1 MQLPVWLFL
10 YLAATANSGNLF
22 PPFPISK
29 PKQEG
34 RVSKQKRQ
42 RVTGGIPAAR
52 ASPDELA
59 ERYLSLVI
67 PIARSFQK
75 RLPSSVDFDDLVGAG
90 NLGLVEAA
98 RRFNP
103 AQGASF
109 GAFAQYHI
117 RGAITDSLR
126 QIDPVSRCLRSQ
138 QKTAERATTELRTQ
152 LGRCPTEA
160 ETARRLHLSLRC
172 WRRLRWKL
180 YTAGCPVDSYPMHG
194 SLAQADPEKLPGT
207 WADPEQL
214 AGLAETR
221 QILDRAISTL
231 PARHRRILQLYD
243 FEEWT
248 MKQIGVRL
256 GVDESRVSQIRA
268 AALARLQVQL
278 APRFRKPQ

>member
-1 MQLPVWLFL
+1 MSQH
-10 YLAATANSGNLF
+10 
-22 PPFPISK
+22 
-29 PKQEG
+29 
-34 RVSKQKRQ
+34 KRQ
-42 RVTGGIPAAR
+42 CMTGGTPAAG

-109 GAFAQYHI
+109 AAFAQHRI

-126 QIDPVSRCLRSQ
+126 RSDPVSRCLRSQ
-138 QKTAERATTELRTQ
+138 QKGAERATTELMAN

-160 ETARRLHLSLRC
+160 ETARRLRLSLRR

-180 YTAGCPVDSYPMHG
+180 YTAGCPVDGYPMHG
-194 SLAQADPEKLPGT
+194 ALAQADPDKLPGT

-214 AGLAETR
+214 AGMAETR

-231 PARHRRILQLYD
+231 PTRHRHVLHLYD

-248 MKQIGVRL
+248 MKQIGIQL

-278 APRFRKPQ
+278 APRFRKPE

>member
-1 MQLPVWLFL
+1 MWLFL
-10 YLAATANSGNLF
+10 YLSATANSGEF
-22 PPFPISK
+22 FQPFQISK

-34 RVSKQKRQ
+34 RVSQRKRQ
-42 RVTGGIPAAR
+42 PISGEMPAAR

-98 RRFNP
+98 RRFDP
-103 AQGASF
+103 AQGTSF
-109 GAFAQYHI
+109 GAFAQHRI

-126 QIDPVSRCLRSQ
+126 RLDPISRCLRSQ
-138 QKTAERATTELRTQ
+138 QKTAERATTELTTN

-160 ETARRLHLSLRC
+160 ETARRLHLSLRR
-172 WRRLRWKL
+172 WRRLRWTL
-180 YTAGCPVDSYPMHG
+180 YAAGCPVDRYRINEVP
-194 SLAQADPEKLPGT
+194 AQADPDKLPGT

-214 AGLAETR
+214 AGRAETR
-221 QILDRAISTL
+221 QILDRAIRTL
-231 PARHRRILQLYD
+231 PTRHRHVLRLYD

-248 MKQIGVRL
+248 MKQIGIRL

>member
-1 MQLPVWLFL
+1 MRVGVWLFL
-10 YLAATANSGNLF
+10 HPSETANPGDLF
-22 PPFPISK
+22 PPFQISK

-34 RVSKQKRQ
+34 RVSQRKRQ
-42 RVTGGIPAAR
+42 PISGEMPAAR

-98 RRFNP
+98 RRFDP

-109 GAFAQYHI
+109 GAFAQHRI

-126 QIDPVSRCLRSQ
+126 RIDSVSRCLRSQ
-138 QKTAERATTELRTQ
+138 QKGAERATTELMTH

-160 ETARRLHLSLRC
+160 ETARRLRLSLGR

-180 YTAGCPVDSYPMHG
+180 YAAGCCVDSYPMHG
-194 SLAQADPEKLPGT
+194 ALAPADPDKLPGT

-214 AGLAETR
+214 ADLAETR

-231 PARHRRILQLYD
+231 PTRHRHVLRLYD

-248 MKQIGVRL
+248 MKQIGIRL

-268 AALARLQVQL
+268 AALTRLQIEL
-278 APRFRKPQ
+278 APRLRKPE

>member
-1 MQLPVWLFL
+1 MQIAVWLFPL
-10 YLAATANSGNLF
+10 PRKPPIPATYFRHSKF
-22 PPFPISK
+22 PN
-29 PKQEG
+29 QN
-34 RVSKQKRQ
+34 RRDVVSQRNRQ
-42 RVTGGIPAAR
+42 RSPGWIPAAR

-103 AQGASF
+103 AQGTSF
-109 GAFAQYHI
+109 GAFAQHRI

-126 QIDPVSRCLRSQ
+126 RLDPISRCLRSQ
-138 QKTAERATTELRTQ
+138 QKTAERATTELTTN

-180 YTAGCPVDSYPMHG
+180 YTAGCPVDGYPMNG
-194 SLAQADPEKLPGT
+194 AVAPADPEKLPGT

-214 AGLAETR
+214 AG
-221 QILDRAISTL
+221 
-231 PARHRRILQLYD
+231 
-243 FEEWT
+243 
-248 MKQIGVRL
+248 
-256 GVDESRVSQIRA
+256 
-268 AALARLQVQL
+268 
-278 APRFRKPQ
+278 

>member
-1 MQLPVWLFL
+1 MSQ
-10 YLAATANSGNLF
+10 
-22 PPFPISK
+22 
-29 PKQEG
+29 
-34 RVSKQKRQ
+34 RKRQ
-42 RVTGGIPAAR
+42 RITGGMPAAG

-59 ERYLSLVI
+59 ERYLGLVI

-103 AQGASF
+103 AQGTSF
-109 GAFAQYHI
+109 AAFAQHRI

-126 QIDPVSRCLRSQ
+126 RIDPVSHSLRSQ
-138 QKTAERATTELRTQ
+138 QKRAERATTELMTN

-160 ETARRLHLSLRC
+160 ETARRLRLSLRR
-172 WRRLRWKL
+172 WRRLRWEL
-180 YTAGCPVDSYPMHG
+180 YQAGCPVNSHPMHG
-194 SLAQADPEKLPGT
+194 ALAQADPNQLPGT

-214 AGLAETR
+214 AGMAETR

-231 PARHRRILQLYD
+231 PTRHRHVLRLYD
-243 FEEWT
+243 YEEWT
-248 MKQIGVRL
+248 MKQIGIRL

-268 AALARLQVQL
+268 AALVRLQVQL
-278 APRFRKPQ
+278 TPRFRKPK